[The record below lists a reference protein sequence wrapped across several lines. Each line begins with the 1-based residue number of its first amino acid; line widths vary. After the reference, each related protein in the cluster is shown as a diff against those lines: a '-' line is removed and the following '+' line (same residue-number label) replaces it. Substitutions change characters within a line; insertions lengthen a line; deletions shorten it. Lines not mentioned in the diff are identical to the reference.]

1 MFFEKYLQRYIIVC
15 TLVYGILYAQS
26 DEVSLVENSYIEVI
40 EPEEMINFIQ
50 NNQSEKPFYMF
61 LSSEDGACKHCDGLN
76 KRIYDIATDRADEID
91 FVYVRFEKYS
101 DINNYPKITNQYAI
115 LGMPTSFI
123 VYNNKILNRT
133 MGNTK
138 KSRINKTI
146 DSALQKVA
154 KNVGNIIH
162 DIMEKYRDM
171 KSFKALYVAVDA
183 PDRYAYGI
191 SSNGKFVM
199 DPVTEA
205 FKKCDIDRKTKE
217 IVDRCKIYMMEDIEV
232 YDMNESEMVKVMK
245 VLSWKEK

>member
-1 MFFEKYLQRYIIVC
+1 MRKILFFSL
-15 TLVYGILYAQS
+15 LLHSLLYANETQISLLES
-26 DEVSLVENSYIEVI
+26 DNIEVI
-40 EPEEMINFIQ
+40 EPEEMIDFIQ

-61 LSSEDGACKHCDGLN
+61 LSSEDGACEHCDGLN
-76 KRIYDIATDRADEID
+76 KCIYDIATERADEID

-146 DSALQKVA
+146 DAALQKVS
-154 KNVGNIIH
+154 KNIGNVIH
-162 DIMEKYRDM
+162 DVMEKYRDM

-245 VLSWKEK
+245 VLSWKK